1 VDGCLK
7 LLGDYEMSEET
18 RRMLVDQNSKGG
30 EVQTDSEEFS
40 AKVGETL
47 RMIVATKEYLYA

>member
-1 VDGCLK
+1 
-7 LLGDYEMSEET
+7 MSEET

-30 EVQTDSEEFS
+30 EVQTDSEEFG

>member
-1 VDGCLK
+1 M
-7 LLGDYEMSEET
+7 LGEYEISEET

-30 EVQTDSEEFS
+30 EVLTDSDDFDTTVAE
-40 AKVGETL
+40 AL